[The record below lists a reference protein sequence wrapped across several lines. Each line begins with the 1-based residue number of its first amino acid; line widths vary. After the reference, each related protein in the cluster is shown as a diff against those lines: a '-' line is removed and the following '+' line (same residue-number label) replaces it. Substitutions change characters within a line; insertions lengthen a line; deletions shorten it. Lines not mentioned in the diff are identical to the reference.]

1 MRLLHSLIFY
11 MGSVKFSFIV
21 IFLMLICLSS
31 QGSLATN
38 KTSFTP
44 SSQNVAVYGLDS
56 ADYLTSVETVKTT
69 QQSKKKYSRRRAFF
83 QLPDSFYFIGA
94 PVFLI
99 ILLRIIAI
107 FIRLFEE
114 ERKDEIKEEAVKI
127 MEPK

>member
-1 MRLLHSLIFY
+1 M
-11 MGSVKFSFIV
+11 
-21 IFLMLICLSS
+21 
-31 QGSLATN
+31 
-38 KTSFTP
+38 TSEAP
-44 SSQNVAVYGLDS
+44 ASESVAVYGLDS
-56 ADYLTSVETVKTT
+56 ADYLTSLEMVQITK
-69 QQSKKKYSRRRAFF
+69 QSKKKYNQRHAFF

-114 ERKDEIKEEAVKI
+114 ERKEEIKEEAIKI

>member
-1 MRLLHSLIFY
+1 MRVERFIFIA
-11 MGSVKFSFIV
+11 S
-21 IFLMLICLSS
+21 FLMLICFSS
-31 QGSLATN
+31 KGSLATN
-38 KTSFTP
+38 MTSEAP
-44 SSQNVAVYGLDS
+44 ASESVAVYGLDS
-56 ADYLTSVETVKTT
+56 ADYLASVEMVQITK
-69 QQSKKKYSRRRAFF
+69 QSKKKYNRRQKFF

-114 ERKDEIKEEAVKI
+114 ERKEEIKEAATKI

>member
-1 MRLLHSLIFY
+1 M
-11 MGSVKFSFIV
+11 
-21 IFLMLICLSS
+21 CLSS

-38 KTSFTP
+38 MTSI
-44 SSQNVAVYGLDS
+44 SSSSETVAVYGLQS
-56 ADYLTSVETVKTT
+56 ADYLKSLETVHSTKEF
-69 QQSKKKYSRRRAFF
+69 KKKYARRRALF

-107 FIRLFEE
+107 FIRLFED
-114 ERKDEIKEEAVKI
+114 ERTEEIKEESKKI

>member
-1 MRLLHSLIFY
+1 MRVERFIFIA
-11 MGSVKFSFIV
+11 S
-21 IFLMLICLSS
+21 FLMLICFSS
-31 QGSLATN
+31 KGSLATN
-38 KTSFTP
+38 MTEAPASE
-44 SSQNVAVYGLDS
+44 SVAVYGLDS
-56 ADYLTSVETVKTT
+56 ADYLASLEMVQITK
-69 QQSKKKYSRRRAFF
+69 QSKKKYNRRQKFF

-114 ERKDEIKEEAVKI
+114 ERKEEIKEEAIKI

>member
-1 MRLLHSLIFY
+1 MRGLVSIFITGWLL
-11 MGSVKFSFIV
+11 
-21 IFLMLICLSS
+21 LICLSS

-38 KTSFTP
+38 ITSVPP
-44 SSQNVAVYGLDS
+44 SSETVAVYGLDS
-56 ADYLTSVETVKTT
+56 ADYLTSIETVKTT
-69 QQSKKKYSRRRAFF
+69 QQLKKKYSRRRAFF

-114 ERKDEIKEEAVKI
+114 KRKDEIKEEAVKI

>member
-1 MRLLHSLIFY
+1 MRLDLFIFIA
-11 MGSVKFSFIV
+11 S
-21 IFLMLICLSS
+21 FLMLICFAS

-38 KTSFTP
+38 MTSDAP
-44 SSQNVAVYGLDS
+44 SYESVAVYGLDS
-56 ADYLTSVETVKTT
+56 ADYLTSLNTVQKT
-69 QQSKKKYSRRRAFF
+69 QQSKKKYIRRRAFF

-94 PVFLI
+94 PIFLI

-114 ERKDEIKEEAVKI
+114 ERKEEIKEKTIKI